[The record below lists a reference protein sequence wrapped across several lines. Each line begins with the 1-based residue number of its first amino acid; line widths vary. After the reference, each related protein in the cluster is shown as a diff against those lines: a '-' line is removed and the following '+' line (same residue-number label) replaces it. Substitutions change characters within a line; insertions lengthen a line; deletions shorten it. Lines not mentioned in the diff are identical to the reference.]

1 MNKQEIAEILA
12 KPYSQDLLSGKI
24 PARFAYIGLDGDP
37 RVVPIGF
44 HWDGETLQIFTV
56 PKSAKVKALERNPR
70 VSITIDTESFPP
82 KVLLLRGSAKLD
94 LLEGVPDEYVEAGGK
109 IVPDDQFD
117 QWQEGVRALYQQMV
131 RITITFDWV
140 KLLDFETTLPKSVE
154 DLILA
159 QQQDGSGAAR
169 S

>member
-1 MNKQEIAEILA
+1 VNKQEIAEILA

-82 KVLLLRGSAKLD
+82 KVLLLRGSAKLTRICRPS
-94 LLEGVPDEYVEAGGK
+94 LPAAPLIGFRPRSK
-109 IVPDDQFD
+109 
-117 QWQEGVRALYQQMV
+117 VRLM
-131 RITITFDWV
+131 R
-140 KLLDFETTLPKSVE
+140 P
-154 DLILA
+154 ILA
-159 QQQDGSGAAR
+159 WGASGR
-169 S
+169 DL